1 MRNKLLLTILLSLL
15 LFSILNFPSVKAE
28 SQNYY
33 VNISPL
39 EDYYVKGETVNIH
52 VTTNSSTFQLQLY
65 LPSGKI
71 WLNQSY
77 PANTTQKFNIP
88 SNAPYGTY
96 TVKAVVKN
104 SIATAWFSLL
114 DISNW
119 NPTIFPYS
127 REHKEVNYTFYSDGT
142 FRVVSKSG
150 NFTLNFGMLKKLAK
164 EYGLTVSATYN
175 SMNFRVRFYKAG
187 TDINVNLVWSFIW
200 KGCKFIASGTI
211 DKSRLFTMNVS
222 NYIGTFKN
230 LVHKLKVGNLVFD
243 WTDLVRNKHV
253 FSYDKETKI
262 LTVNVPKNFTLD
274 PYIFEDGFES
284 GDFSAWTG
292 TYESNSTEGDLS
304 VQTSIKHSGSY
315 AADVSIHYVDA
326 WWIDAYFYKDLSSTY
341 TELYARAYFYF
352 SGTLPADL
360 IGLILA
366 LRTATYPYEIANV
379 GVLANGGGWRLR
391 YSDNGTLTSSTY
403 SETVQTGTWYCI
415 EIYGKLGNG
424 DGVVKLWRNGT
435 EIISVSGIINNDIG
449 EISQVRA
456 GVDNGYRG
464 TYHVYVDDV
473 IVDTSYIGSGGNN
486 APSIGEFQ
494 APSTVYANQWFYL
507 NASVNDADGISEIV
521 NATIELSNSVVL
533 KWDNASATFSEQ
545 SDTNNYCTLNASACI
560 ETEKNNT
567 AFKLSWKLKLNNYP
581 SGSVNI
587 LSSNTK
593 VWDSTESGNNSE
605 TGLFTF
611 SYITLNLQARDSSG
625 TNLPRSVTF
634 SGTLGNGTTF
644 TKTSNTNGLATL
656 TTCYGT
662 HTVQVKWGA
671 HLVKS
676 STSFSVTS
684 NKTQNF
690 DTTIARLNSG
700 NYYVLISINQTTPA
714 TPEVNGLPNWKMYG
728 ISGSGQKDLKVD
740 VANWVDTSQPSIIKV
755 MGNPYETGWNW
766 DGTNKILSGFTL
778 DFDANPSLN
787 LEMEWGTSSGG
798 PGGSSGGSN
807 IVPVTPEEEPEKP
820 QDTINPPVYI
830 IPEYQQPT
838 IPADAITTIVVG
850 SCIVVCIGL
859 VINWLFEQNSTS
871 KLWNR
876 KSKKPKWKK

>member
-1 MRNKLLLTILLSLL
+1 MLELRKRSLTFSFTIILVLSALA
-15 LFSILNFPSVKAE
+15 FNVSTVKAE
-28 SQNYY
+28 PKYY
-33 VNISPL
+33 VSVTVDG
-39 EDYYVKGETVNIH
+39 DYKLRGETLT
-52 VTTNSSTFQLQLY
+52 VTTLTNSTSFLQQIYNPQGKLIYNKTRTTNLTF
-65 LPSGKI
+65 
-71 WLNQSY
+71 
-77 PANTTQKFNIP
+77 TIP
-88 SNAPYGTY
+88 SSAEYGTY
-96 TVKAVVKN
+96 TIKSLVGSAE
-104 SIATAWFSLL
+104 ATTWVTVL
-114 DISNW
+114 DISDW
-119 NPTIFPYS
+119 KPTVFPYTVK
-127 REHKEVNYTFYSDGT
+127 HKGVSYTFYSNGT
-142 FRVVSKSG
+142 FRAEGSNG
-150 NFTLNFGMLKKLAK
+150 NLTLNFNSLVKLAK
-164 EYGLTVSATYN
+164 THDLKVSATYN
-175 SMNFRVRFYKAG
+175 DMNFRVRFYNTG
-187 TDINVNLVWSFIW
+187 TDIDINMVFSFIW
-200 KGCKFIASGTI
+200 KGCKFIIHGTI
-211 DKSRLFTMNVS
+211 DKERQFTFNLSRHGGF
-222 NYIGTFKN
+222 
-230 LVHKLKVGNLVFD
+230 LKRFVDGVRSGNLVFD
-243 WTDLVRNKHV
+243 WSDLRRAKHR
-253 FSYDKETKI
+253 FEYDKETKV
-262 LTVNVPKNFTLD
+262 LTVDVPKSFNLD

-284 GDFSAWTG
+284 GDFSAWDGTEATG
-292 TYESNSTEGDLS
+292 TLEI
-304 VQTSIKHSGSY
+304 TSSPVYQGSY
-315 AADVSIHYVDA
+315 ACKATITDYEYATPYKNFASPPSTIYARFYVYLDTYSVSSGGYVDLMSWRDVSA
-326 WWIDAYFYKDLSSTY
+326 GST
-341 TELYARAYFYF
+341 FC
-352 SGTLPADL
+352 S
-360 IGLILA
+360 
-366 LRTATYPYEIANV
+366 LRVYDTSRQ
-379 GVLANGGGWRLR
+379 LRLV
-391 YSDNGTLTSSTY
+391 YDGNTDTSST
-403 SETVQTGTWYCI
+403 TLDLDTWYCV
-415 EIYGKLGNG
+415 EVKYVKSSGSGEYRVYL
-424 DGVVKLWRNGT
+424 DGSEVTDLTHTGLTTTRNAERLRLNRGSSGVTSAVV
-435 EIISVSGIINNDIG
+435 IHDCV
-449 EISQVRA
+449 V
-456 GVDNGYRG
+456 
-464 TYHVYVDDV
+464 VDD
-473 IVDTSYIGSGGNN
+473 SYIGPLTSNN
-486 APSIGEFQ
+486 PPVIGEFQ

-521 NATIELSNSVVL
+521 NATIELSNNVIL
-533 KWDNASATFSEQ
+533 KWDNATATFSEQ
-545 SDTNNYCTLNASACI
+545 FDTNNYCTLNATACI
-560 ETEKNNT
+560 ETEKNST
-567 AFKLSWKLKLNNYP
+567 AFKLSWRLKLNNYP

-662 HTVQVKWGA
+662 HTVQVKWGT

-700 NYYVLISINQTTPA
+700 SYYVLISINQTTPV
-714 TPEVNGLPNWKMYG
+714 TPEINGLPNWKMYG

-798 PGGSSGGSN
+798 PGGSSGGSDT
-807 IVPVTPEEEPEKP
+807 VPVTPEEEPEKP
-820 QDTINPPVYI
+820 QDTIDTPVYI
-830 IPEYQQPT
+830 IPEYQQPV
-838 IPADAITTIVVG
+838 IPTDTVTTIIVG